1 MPSDNDQH
9 ERRQRTT
16 GERTGA
22 RRAAIKP
29 HKRTSNP
36 SGSQTSS
43 GTSATSA
50 QPKPQA
56 QPQPKPQA
64 QAQPKPQAQAQPQ
77 PQAQGTLD
85 VSAILTAWVNSL
97 GRTSL
102 SQTYLGSSLSR
113 KLDQAARNFG
123 IPKGESAFLILDATI
138 FGTCKAGLA
147 LCSKGIY
154 LRDTTGVQDAIA
166 WTKLPSARLAADAQS
181 LTIGKHKIVTV
192 DGVPVGKL
200 LATIQKAIAG

>member
-1 MPSDNDQH
+1 MPSDNDQR

-16 GERTGA
+16 GSRTGSP
-22 RRAAIKP
+22 RAAIKP

-36 SGSQTSS
+36 SGSAQTSS
-43 GTSATSA
+43 GTASTATT
-50 QPKPQA
+50 QPTPKPQA
-56 QPQPKPQA
+56 QPQT
-64 QAQPKPQAQAQPQ
+64 
-77 PQAQGTLD
+77 QGTLD

-97 GRTSL
+97 GGTSL

-123 IPKGESAFLILDATI
+123 IPKGESAFLVLDATI

-147 LCSKGIY
+147 LCSRGIY
-154 LRDTTGVQDAIA
+154 LRDTAGAQDAIS
-166 WTKLPSARLAADAQS
+166 WTKLPSTQLAANAQG
-181 LTIGKHKIVTV
+181 LTIGKHRIVTV
-192 DGVPVGKL
+192 DGIAIGKL

>member
-1 MPSDNDQH
+1 
-9 ERRQRTT
+9 
-16 GERTGA
+16 
-22 RRAAIKP
+22 AA
-29 HKRTSNP
+29 
-36 SGSQTSS
+36 
-43 GTSATSA
+43 SA
-50 QPKPQA
+50 
-56 QPQPKPQA
+56 QPKPQA
-64 QAQPKPQAQAQPQ
+64 QAQPKPQAQAQPKPQAQ

-85 VSAILTAWVNSL
+85 VSAILTAWANSL
-97 GRTSL
+97 GGTRL
-102 SQTYLGSSLSR
+102 SQTYIGSSLSR

-166 WTKLPSARLAADAQS
+166 WTKLPSTRLAADAQS

>member
-16 GERTGA
+16 GERTGT

-43 GTSATSA
+43 GTPTAASA
-50 QPKPQA
+50 
-56 QPQPKPQA
+56 QPKPQA
-64 QAQPKPQAQAQPQ
+64 QAQPKPQAQTQPK
-77 PQAQGTLD
+77 PQGTLD
-85 VSAILTAWVNSL
+85 VSAILTAWANSL
-97 GRTSL
+97 GGTRL
-102 SQTYLGSSLSR
+102 SQTYIGSSLSR

-154 LRDTTGVQDAIA
+154 LRDTAGAQDAIA
-166 WTKLPSARLAADAQS
+166 WTKLPATKLAADAQS
-181 LTIGKHKIVTV
+181 LTIGKHKIVTM
-192 DGVPVGKL
+192 DGVAVGKL